1 MFELLD
7 ISKEERDNILKQARR
22 VLSSYRQL
30 KKAYQLAV
38 PQAHTQHYGGV
49 STSKVART
57 SNESPEL
64 MRYLELGEKVE
75 KIEQAVERV
84 ENNEYLKNKYMI
96 ADKLT
101 QWQLADLSGYGISR
115 YNDNLRVALLN
126 FAIAYGIIDISL
138 VSLKID
144 NIGLSRA

>member
-30 KKAYQLAV
+30 KKVYTLSV
-38 PQAHTQHYGGV
+38 PQARTQHFGGV

-64 MRYLELGEKVE
+64 IRYLELGEKVE
-75 KIEQAVERV
+75 KIELAVERV

-101 QWQLADLSGYGISR
+101 QWQLAELSGYGISR

-138 VSLKID
+138 VSFKID

>member
-30 KKAYQLAV
+30 KKAYTLSV
-38 PQAHTQHYGGV
+38 PQARTQHFGGA

-64 MRYLELGEKVE
+64 IRYLELGEKVE

-101 QWQLADLSGYGISR
+101 QWQLAELSGYGISR

>member
-1 MFELLD
+1 M
-7 ISKEERDNILKQARR
+7 
-22 VLSSYRQL
+22 LSSYRQL
-30 KKAYQLAV
+30 KKAYALSV
-38 PQAHTQHYGGV
+38 PQARTQHFGAV
-49 STSKVART
+49 STSKTSRT

-64 MRYLELGEKVE
+64 IRYLELGEKVE
-75 KIEQAVERV
+75 KIEQAVDRV
-84 ENNEYLKNKYMI
+84 GNNEYLKNKYMI

-101 QWQLADLSGYGISR
+101 QWQLAELSGYGISR

-138 VSLKID
+138 VSFKID